1 MADLIQIKGGSG
13 TVPTLQDKELAYS
26 RDEKAL
32 YIGTPDGNVLVA
44 KESWGTDIES
54 LKSKPDYYTKAEVD
68 ELIAG
73 ITVRLDALTPSE

>member
-13 TVPTLQDKELAYS
+13 TVPTLQDRELAYS
-26 RDEKAL
+26 KDEKAL
-32 YIGTPDGNVLVA
+32 YIGTPEGNVLVA

-54 LKSKPDYYTKAEVD
+54 LKGKPDYYSKEEVD

-73 ITVRLDALTPSE
+73 ITARLDALTPSE